1 MHKFLKIL
9 PCLAAGFHEQR
20 GELFGFG
27 TRSHNITGILLKISI
42 VTNEA
47 KQRIVNRTA
56 VYNPNERILDLSN
69 TRYTYRDNFV

>member
-1 MHKFLKIL
+1 MHELLKIL

-27 TRSHNITGILLKISI
+27 TRSHNVTGILLKISI

-56 VYNPNERILDLSN
+56 VYNPNERILDLST
-69 TRYTYRDNFV
+69 TRYTYRDNIV